1 MVNTIEEEG
10 MIITIIE
17 VTDPIIE
24 IGVNQEITMGIEEM
38 IALTMDIIIEG
49 TILDRTMVTKGI
61 EIEV

>member
-1 MVNTIEEEG
+1 MVNTIEKEG

-24 IGVNQEITMGIEEM
+24 IGVDQGIIMGIEEM
-38 IALTMDIIIEG
+38 IGLTMDKIIEG
-49 TILDRTMVTKGI
+49 TILDRTVVTKGI